1 MCFWHRRSKTHYVL
15 IIFVATCAHL
25 SHQICIFT
33 KFWRWRALLRTV
45 GAQLLLLFA
54 AFRYFSAFWSKK
66 PNPTF
71 ATIYNIRDVFSY
83 VTQGR
88 CVKYSIIYSMFVQ
101 LKDVKTTIKVIKNN
115 ETPSKSAIKLC
126 AKKVARIIFN
136 RKSIKNYCVL
146 NIDVDF
152 ICKNIWV
159 NNIDFHKP
167 IMFSSLLR
175 HKSWKTVCF

>member
-1 MCFWHRRSKTHYVL
+1 
-15 IIFVATCAHL
+15 
-25 SHQICIFT
+25 
-33 KFWRWRALLRTV
+33 
-45 GAQLLLLFA
+45 
-54 AFRYFSAFWSKK
+54 
-66 PNPTF
+66 
-71 ATIYNIRDVFSY
+71 
-83 VTQGR
+83 
-88 CVKYSIIYSMFVQ
+88 MFVQ

-115 ETPSKSAIKLC
+115 ETPSKSALKLC

-152 ICKNIWV
+152 IGKNICV

-175 HKSWKTVCF
+175 HKS